1 MTADVLTFDARLNI
15 ISSTLLS
22 LIDFAIFVQHV
33 EKRMPDQMND
43 AELDLRLRIDRLNRF
58 RETFQ
63 DIHAGNENVHVRSTD
78 RVIPIKIGEYY
89 YDTR

>member
-78 RVIPIKIGEYY
+78 RVIQIKIGEYY